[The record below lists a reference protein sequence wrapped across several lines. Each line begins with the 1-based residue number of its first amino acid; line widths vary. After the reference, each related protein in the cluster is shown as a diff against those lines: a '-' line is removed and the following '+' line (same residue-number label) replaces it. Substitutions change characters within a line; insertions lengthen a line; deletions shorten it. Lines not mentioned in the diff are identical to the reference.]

1 MWRTGENLSPR
12 EGVLLGRYICFK
24 VYSAVVFSDILE
36 IRWPAALVQPSTFP
50 SDIYSSRPSKGGSRM
65 VAGEQEPWKSVDY
78 SLTFNTETTAGLNLD

>member
-24 VYSAVVFSDILE
+24 VYSAVVSSDILE
-36 IRWPAALVQPSTFP
+36 IHWPAVLVQPSTFP
-50 SDIYSSRPSKGGSRM
+50 LVIYSSRPRKGGSRM